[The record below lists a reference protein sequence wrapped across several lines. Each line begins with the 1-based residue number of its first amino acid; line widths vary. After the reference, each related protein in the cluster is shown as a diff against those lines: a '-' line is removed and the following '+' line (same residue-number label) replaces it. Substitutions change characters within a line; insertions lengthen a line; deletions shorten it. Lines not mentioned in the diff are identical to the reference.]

1 MKHVHL
7 YFFAQYYFCGGIVLS
22 KREVKVPFTSHL
34 AKASLVTSQTRT
46 KKVILITLRS
56 LTVVGKCEVKKVS
69 NFSAELSY
77 EGSNNTHT
85 HTHTHTHT
93 QIKIKSQVWMNE
105 DGVLVASDI
114 LNSFPAF
121 LTFNKTNF

>member
-56 LTVVGKCEVKKVS
+56 LTVVGKYEVKKVT

-93 QIKIKSQVWMNE
+93 NQNKIT
-105 DGVLVASDI
+105 GVDE
-114 LNSFPAF
+114 
-121 LTFNKTNF
+121 